1 MEFVVDHG
9 ETPRRYHNLDRL
21 TLLSKTNSIV
31 NTMTVDMPIQEFTL
45 KKGDMVHVRV
55 RDVVENEDDEE
66 EEKDQIIFNTILLHS
81 KGNEITYS
89 ASGLFISLVGFSI
102 NQLRRDNNGVEKN
115 EDENVAFVFSRISSP
130 VSPAALPC
138 HG

>member
-21 TLLSKTNSIV
+21 TLLSKTNTLV
-31 NTMTVDMPIQEFTL
+31 YTMTVDMPIQEFTL